1 MAGQSES
8 MSRNS
13 IISWLTRVL
22 SLSGSTAVIVGL
34 GLVVRIVYLHLI
46 AHQALMSDAA
56 SYNDMAADLVM
67 GRHFVPFWPP
77 GLPLYLAAVKS
88 LFGGSVLAARL
99 AMLPL
104 YPALSFVL
112 YRTAVCLTGEVAC
125 GNIALLTLAFS
136 PGMICASVEP
146 VTELPSAML
155 LTLVACCLLMVK
167 SGDSYYLPS
176 ILGTAIG
183 CMALMRPGSLVI
195 LLFVPLY
202 LLWRTRNLVPVMVT
216 CLVPALIVCS
226 WIVYVRQTTGHLV
239 MINTSNAENLYLGNN
254 PKTPLYRTWWLGSH
268 HELEGT
274 SVPAPDQIVAQA
286 RYSKLAGDYIGQHPG
301 LFLLRSFNRVCVF
314 FAFDTYAGAYLIEN
328 YGFPKIVGLAVVA
341 LDSAIYCVIGIGSI
355 LYVARLSGLRSIHG
369 WVMVGLPLIYAS
381 PYFLAFSHPRYHFP
395 IEPLLMASA
404 AAFVLLFL
412 KSSVGQTLKISS
424 NRRGGA
430 AIAILLFL
438 LIQIEFVVIIERARL
453 TGDRQQKSF
462 HRPETKQSA
471 RT

>member
-1 MAGQSES
+1 V
-8 MSRNS
+8 
-13 IISWLTRVL
+13 IIS
-22 SLSGSTAVIVGL
+22 L
-34 GLVVRIVYLHLI
+34 GLVVRILYLHLI
-46 AHQALMSDAA
+46 AHQPLVSDAA

-88 LFGGSVLAARL
+88 LFGGSVLAVRL
-99 AMLPL
+99 AMLAL
-104 YPALSFVL
+104 FPALSFVL
-112 YRTAVCLTGEVAC
+112 YRTTVCLTGEVAC

-167 SGDSYYLPS
+167 SGDSYYLPL

-183 CMALMRPGSLVI
+183 CMALIRPGSLVI

-202 LLWRTRNLVPVMVT
+202 LLWRTRNPVPAMVT
-216 CLVPALIVCS
+216 CLIPAVIVCS
-226 WIVYVRQTTGHLV
+226 WIAYVHQTTGHLV
-239 MINTSNAENLYLGNN
+239 VINTSNAKNLYLGNN
-254 PKTPLYRTWWLGSH
+254 PRTPLYRTWWLGSH
-268 HELEGT
+268 HEFEDTPTLT
-274 SVPAPDQIVAQA
+274 PDPIVEQA
-286 RYSKLAGDYIGQHPG
+286 RYSKLAWDYIGQHPG

-328 YGFPKIVGLAVVA
+328 YGFPKLVGLAVVA
-341 LDSAIYCVIGIGSI
+341 LDSAIYCVIGIGCI
-355 LYVARLSGLRSIHG
+355 LYIASLSGLSKRSIHG
-369 WVMVGLPLIYAS
+369 WVLVGLSLVYAS

-404 AAFVLLFL
+404 AAFVLPFL
-412 KSSVGQTLKISS
+412 KGSIVETPKTSYGRS
-424 NRRGGA
+424 GGA
-430 AIAILLFL
+430 TIAIVLFL
-438 LIQIEFVVIIERARL
+438 LIQIEFVVIIERALL
-453 TGDRQQKSF
+453 TGDRQPKSL

-471 RT
+471 